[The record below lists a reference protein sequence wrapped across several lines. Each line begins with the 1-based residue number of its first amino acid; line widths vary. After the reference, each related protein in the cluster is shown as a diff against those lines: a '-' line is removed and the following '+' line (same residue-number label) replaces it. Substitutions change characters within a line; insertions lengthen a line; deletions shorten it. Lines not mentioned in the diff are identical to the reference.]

1 MSPHS
6 TSTPV
11 RARTPGAFSCHTQN
25 SVLPQPLGA
34 PQGSAQQLPQAAA
47 VQWLSPWE
55 QPTRRC
61 LPAGIST
68 LRALLCAVGVR
79 RPGSAVQPAQLSS
92 AQQASA
98 ISAAL
103 RAEHLQPLARMGS
116 PSSPESRPC
125 DIRPPESR
133 PRDIGSLGAARLCRP
148 LTALTLLLLLGIHC
162 T

>member
-98 ISAAL
+98 ISAAF
-103 RAEHLQPLARMGS
+103 RAEHLQPLARMES

-125 DIRPPESR
+125 
-133 PRDIGSLGAARLCRP
+133 DIGSLGAARLCRP

>member
-1 MSPHS
+1 MCHLTAPALLSGQGLQ
-6 TSTPV
+6 
-11 RARTPGAFSCHTQN
+11 TPGAFPCHTQN

-61 LPAGIST
+61 LPDGIST

-125 DIRPPESR
+125 DI
-133 PRDIGSLGAARLCRP
+133 GSLGAARLCRP